1 MFGFREKSLIFEIK
15 QQKLLTLNYNL
26 TIEQIFNLLPMGVG
40 LFYAIRLLTF
50 QKASSQGKNYIALL
64 LFLFMGIVSFSLIA
78 QNIKGKYVY
87 YSLALLLGVTLSLA
101 PTIKLAVYNYVGK
114 KIDKPLRLFYL
125 AFVVAGLDVVL
136 LSIMPFLP
144 KKQVA
149 FNVVYYALW
158 VVNMGGVTVV
168 FIGQNIYFLYKLF
181 KIINIHEK
189 KLGSFYSFEEGVSL
203 KWLKNLIYGY
213 LAFIIGI
220 IIVSLPGFDKIFM
233 YSFELVLLAFI
244 VYIGM
249 KAVHYQVVSSTITDF
264 HKIKKEEQNL
274 NLPTI
279 QEKPVEVFEQ
289 IIENEQ
295 DNVLEDEEIEIEE
308 FDIQEDKFNELK
320 STLIQIMEMDKPYLN
335 SRLTIYDLA
344 EQASTNY
351 KYLSKL
357 INQEFNMN
365 FASFINTYRIE
376 EAKQKLIDTSIKN
389 YKIEAIADLVGFHSK
404 SAFNIAFKKITGFT
418 PTEYKNKHLPL
429 EQGQSA

>member
-1 MFGFREKSLIFEIK
+1 M
-15 QQKLLTLNYNL
+15 NYNL
-26 TIEQIFNLLPMGVG
+26 TIEQIFNLLPIGVG

-50 QKASSQGKNYIALL
+50 KNAPSQGKNYIALL

-87 YSLALLLGVTLSLA
+87 YSLAMLLGVTLSLA

-125 AFVVAGLDVVL
+125 AFVVAILDVILISV
-136 LSIMPFLP
+136 MPFLP
-144 KKQVA
+144 KKQLA

-158 VVNMGGVTVV
+158 IVNMGGVTVV

-189 KLGSFYSFEEGVSL
+189 ELGSFYSFEEGVSL

-213 LAFIIGI
+213 LAFVIGI
-220 IIVSLPGFDKIFM
+220 IIVSLPGFDKIFV

-249 KAVHYQVVSSTITDF
+249 KSVHYQVVSTTLTDF
-264 HKIKKEEQNL
+264 HRIKQQEKQGFI
-274 NLPTI
+274 TSAI
-279 QEKPVEVFEQ
+279 QEKPIEVLEQ
-289 IIENEQ
+289 IIENKQ
-295 DNVLEDEEIEIEE
+295 DIELENEEIETDDFE
-308 FDIQEDKFNELK
+308 IQEDRFEELK
-320 STLIQIMEMDKPYLN
+320 NTLVQVMETSKPYLN

-344 EQASTNY
+344 EQVSTNY

-376 EAKQKLIDTSIKN
+376 EAKQKLLDVSIKN
-389 YKIEAIADLVGFHSK
+389 YKIEAIAELVGFHSK